1 VSTATGAGV
10 ELVAAWR
17 LLSLGFTAP
26 DEETLAEI
34 EALGEAILERAEGG
48 DDPTA
53 PALVELLAALGR
65 GDSVEELAG
74 AYQALFGGEVAVP
87 PYEGSYEGDPF
98 RHTRQMADV
107 AGFYRAFGAE
117 AHGPA
122 AERVD
127 HAGCEL
133 EFLAFLGAKRL
144 ALAAE
149 GRDDEAQTCREIE
162 GLFLRDHL
170 GRWLPAFCRD
180 IAART
185 STPFYA
191 ALARAGEQV
200 VAGELARRGIEPE
213 PLGRRKRWT
222 VEADCLECGL
232 ANAGS
237 PATTPVR
244 ARHDAVPPSGG

>member
-1 VSTATGAGV
+1 MSTVSGEGV
-10 ELVAAWR
+10 GLVALWR
-17 LLSLGFTAP
+17 VLSLGFTAP

-34 EALGEAILERAEGG
+34 EALADALLDRPEAESAVAQQLVDLLAGLGDGEAV
-48 DDPTA
+48 D
-53 PALVELLAALGR
+53 
-65 GDSVEELAG
+65 ELAG

-144 ALAAE
+144 ALAGE

-162 GLFLRDHL
+162 DLFLRDHL

-180 IAART
+180 VADRT
-185 STPFYA
+185 SAPFYA
-191 ALARAGEQV
+191 ALARTGEQV
-200 VAGELARRGIEPE
+200 VTGELARRGIEPE

-232 ANAGS
+232 ANA
-237 PATTPVR
+237 PE
-244 ARHDAVPPSGG
+244 

>member
-34 EALGEAILERAEGG
+34 EALGEALLERADGG

-53 PALVELLAALGR
+53 PALVELLAALGL

-144 ALAAE
+144 ALQAEREDGAA
-149 GRDDEAQTCREIE
+149 DTCREIE
-162 GLFLRDHL
+162 DTFLRDHL
-170 GRWLPAFCRD
+170 GRWLPTFCRE
-180 IAART
+180 IESRT
-185 STPFYA
+185 ESPFYA
-191 ALARAGEQV
+191 ALARLGERV
-200 VAGELARRGIEPE
+200 ISGELARRGIEPE

-222 VEADCLECGL
+222 VEADCMECGL
-232 ANAGS
+232 ANA
-237 PATTPVR
+237 P
-244 ARHDAVPPSGG
+244 GGTVKPE

>member
-1 VSTATGAGV
+1 MSTVAGEGV

-34 EALGEAILERAEGG
+34 EALAGALLDRPEAESAVAQQLVDLLAGLGDGEAV
-48 DDPTA
+48 D
-53 PALVELLAALGR
+53 
-65 GDSVEELAG
+65 ELAG

-149 GRDDEAQTCREIE
+149 GRDDDAHTCREIE
-162 GLFLRDHL
+162 DLFLRDHL

-200 VAGELARRGIEPE
+200 VTGELARRGIEPE

-222 VEADCLECGL
+222 VEADCMECGL
-232 ANAGS
+232 ANA
-237 PATTPVR
+237 P
-244 ARHDAVPPSGG
+244 GGGLLEPE

>member
-1 VSTATGAGV
+1 MSTATGEGV
-10 ELVAAWR
+10 ELVATWR

-34 EALGEAILERAEGG
+34 EALGEALLERAEGRG
-48 DDPTA
+48 DPTA
-53 PALVELLAALGR
+53 RALVELLAALGP
-65 GDSVEELAG
+65 GDSVHELAC

-144 ALAAE
+144 ALEAEQENGAA
-149 GRDDEAQTCREIE
+149 ATCSEIE
-162 GLFLRDHL
+162 DTFLRDHV
-170 GRWLPAFCRD
+170 GRWLPTFCRELELKT
-180 IAART
+180 T
-185 STPFYA
+185 SSFYA
-191 ALARAGEQV
+191 ALARLGESV
-200 VAGELARRGIEPE
+200 ISGELARRGIKPE
-213 PLGRRKRWT
+213 PLGRRTRWT
-222 VEADCLECGL
+222 VEADCMECGL
-232 ANAGS
+232 AN
-237 PATTPVR
+237 TP
-244 ARHDAVPPSGG
+244 GGADTPQ